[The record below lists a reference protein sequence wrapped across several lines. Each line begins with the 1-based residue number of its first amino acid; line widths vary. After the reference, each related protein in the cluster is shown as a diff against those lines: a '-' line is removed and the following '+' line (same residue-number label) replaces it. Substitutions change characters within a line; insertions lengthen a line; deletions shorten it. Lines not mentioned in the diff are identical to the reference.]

1 MYRGGEMGGYRG
13 GEGMSSVTPG
23 AVPAD
28 FVTVEIQGL
37 VYIYNPPDASVL
49 TVPGGEEDLASA
61 PADEVATVQ

>member
-1 MYRGGEMGGYRG
+1 MYRGGEG
-13 GEGMSSVTPG
+13 GMSSYATPG

-49 TVPGGEEDLASA
+49 AVPGGEEDLAAA
-61 PADEVATVQ
+61 PAEEVAVVQ